1 MVRAKRG
8 VWCNFRESI
17 ETHGYFWLAEKPGNR
32 LTGTLRISERGEP
45 SLEIFGAFDS
55 PGNGPP
61 RRLTGERL
69 HILGVTDKAGPV
81 TLVDC
86 IVAQQTNVVN
96 VEPLAKSSLHVDCV
110 FWGAHFDTE
119 DICFSEMTFSVE
131 GLDEWFT
138 FHHRPFSHDM
148 DHTGRMS
155 FTYSQPEPTTFQL
168 PDNLSI
174 GFHMGAGTNSSLYQQ
189 TITTKMSIS
198 IESSRKRSFWEF
210 MQVLRKVKNFI
221 CLAFDRTVSFTSITG
236 SRRESNSPHTPYD
249 TVAIYG
255 QFDPYDLPKEDISAG
270 NFLISFD
277 EMAHNIPE
285 YLPRWLE
292 RYEEYEPTFNLY
304 FAVAANR
311 HMHLEGG
318 FLFLVHGIESLH
330 RRSSYETQMPAEE
343 FNSLLDS
350 ILQSTPKT
358 RRRWVRERLRYANE
372 LSLRSRIKQMVAPF
386 SDLFGTESSRATFIS
401 RVVSTRNYLTHYD
414 EGIKEQAATDAG
426 ELLRLHSKLEALVQL
441 HLLRLLEIDY
451 DHIRQMATR
460 YPPLRRKLGIE

>member
-1 MVRAKRG
+1 MQLP
-8 VWCNFRESI
+8 ESI
-17 ETHGYFWLAEKPGNR
+17 ETHGYFWLAEKPDNR
-32 LTGTLRISERGEP
+32 LTGILRISERGEP

-55 PGNGPP
+55 PGDGPP
-61 RRLTGERL
+61 KRLTGERL

-81 TLVDC
+81 TLADC

-96 VEPLAKSSLHVDCV
+96 VEPLAKSSLYVGCV

-119 DICFSEMTFSVE
+119 DVCFSGMTFSVE
-131 GLDEWFT
+131 GLDEWFA

-155 FTYSQPEPTTFQL
+155 ITYSRPKPTTFQL
-168 PDNLSI
+168 IDNLSI
-174 GFHMGAGTNSSLYQQ
+174 GFHMGAGTNSGLFQE
-189 TITTKMSIS
+189 TITSKMSIS
-198 IESSRKRSFWEF
+198 IESSRMRSFSEF

-221 CLAFDRTVSFTSITG
+221 CLAFDRSVSFTSITG
-236 SRRESNSPHTPYD
+236 SRRGLNDPYTPHD
-249 TVAIYG
+249 SMVIYG
-255 QFDPYDLPKEDISAG
+255 RFDPYDLPKEDISVG

-277 EMAHNIPE
+277 EMAHNIHE

-292 RYEEYEPTFNLY
+292 RYEVYEPTFNLY

-330 RRSSYETQMPAEE
+330 RRSSSETLMPAEE
-343 FNSLLDS
+343 FSSLLDS
-350 ILQSTPKT
+350 ILQSTPGT
-358 RRRWVRERLRYANE
+358 WRCWARERLRYANE
-372 LSLRSRIKQMVAPF
+372 LSLRSRIRQMITPF
-386 SDLFGTESSRATFIS
+386 NDLFGTASARAAFIG

-414 EGIKEQAATDAG
+414 EGIKEQAVTDAG

-441 HLLRLLEIDY
+441 HLLRLLGIDN
-451 DHIRQMATR
+451 DHIRQMATQ

>member
-1 MVRAKRG
+1 MQRTPYWKQRNKAPPAPRPRSISGPLHFKLLHYRA
-8 VWCNFRESI
+8 
-17 ETHGYFWLAEKPGNR
+17 
-32 LTGTLRISERGEP
+32 
-45 SLEIFGAFDS
+45 
-55 PGNGPP
+55 
-61 RRLTGERL
+61 
-69 HILGVTDKAGPV
+69 V

-86 IVAQQTNVVN
+86 IVTEQTNVVN

-110 FWGAHFDTE
+110 FWGAHFDAE
-119 DICFSEMTFSVE
+119 DICFSGMTFTVE

-155 FTYSQPEPTTFQL
+155 FTYSQPESTTFQL

-174 GFHMGAGTNSSLYQQ
+174 GFHMGAETNSGLFQK
-189 TITTKMSIS
+189 TITSRMSII
-198 IESSRKRSFWEF
+198 IESSHMRTFSEF

-236 SRRESNSPHTPYD
+236 SQREPDAPYTPRD
-249 TVAIYG
+249 TVDIYG
-255 QFDPYDLPKEDISAG
+255 RFDPYDLPKEEISAG
-270 NFLISFD
+270 NFLISFQ
-277 EMAHNIPE
+277 EMAHGIHE

-330 RRSSYETQMPAEE
+330 RRSSSETQMPAEE
-343 FNSLLDS
+343 FNSLLES
-350 ILQSTPKT
+350 ILQSTPAA
-358 RRRWVRERLRYANE
+358 RRRWARERLRYANE
-372 LSLRSRIKQMVAPF
+372 LSLRSRIKQMVTPF
-386 SDLFGTESSRATFIS
+386 NDLFGTESARTAFIS

-414 EGIKEQAATDAG
+414 EGIKNQAVTDAG

-441 HLLRLLEIDY
+441 HLLRLLEIDN
-451 DHIRQMATR
+451 DHIREMATR
-460 YPPLRRKLGIE
+460 YPPLRRKLGIQ